1 MHRVCYSLL
10 FLGLI
15 LSGSNQAFAQT
26 ERLTLEIPAP
36 IAPVEVKEGEV
47 FRLPSATTLVEID
60 GQWVSIFRWIIS
72 AADTNRI
79 TAHLTNPQWKPVGQ
93 RSIEL
98 PSYSQINVHSQQ
110 EWQGLRVVLLDLFPW
125 KKSGDQIE
133 VLIGG
138 RLEVT
143 IQHYPDELSGEFPQ
157 LLQEGTPI
165 VNKTFVQTQKSPKPA
180 LQKGD
185 FYQVPAS
192 GTWLRIPISQDGT
205 YGITGNYLAA
215 AGISLGELHTDDI
228 QLFAPYHLG
237 RPMPD
242 RVGAPLEN
250 NLIELALHVRDDG
263 DGLLNESDDIVFYA
277 QGPRGFDLDNN
288 NLRFIQN
295 PYANEAYV
303 WLFISDDPAV
313 IPAQRMEYG
322 ADFNPSGTGMST
334 GRYKHHHEV
343 DSFNGFHSGP
353 IWHQT
358 AIQRGSSFST
368 ILDVPNLNSEMPASL
383 KAYLRGGNDRGT
395 HLVSLL
401 LNQIPLLVSSSW
413 PAHRDC
419 TMTPNPTL
427 VIDALNVGQNVITI
441 KNDIR
446 PFDPQEE
453 VWLDWIE
460 LAYGI
465 NLVADEDFLTFMI
478 EPDENPVNVQLAEF
492 TSQPVVLDITDPTN
506 PIWQRVQDIDG
517 QWTFSLLGGG
527 SARRFVAATDARI
540 MAPGNPTLFSDLT
553 FSDLRN
559 TTSQADYIIITD
571 PILLDAAEGL
581 AAIHNQ
587 EVHADLRLTTVIT
600 TVEEI
605 YEEFSGG
612 MTDPIAIR
620 TFLRWTYENWEQPT
634 PRLVALLGDG
644 DYDYRN
650 LSGLSNNLVP
660 TIQVDG
666 TSEISSRTVDDR
678 FVYLDS
684 FYVSSPL
691 PDMGIGRIA
700 VSSPDEGEVFI
711 EAVRNYMVNPEPGS
725 WRQRILLAADDPA
738 RPNNNETYFI
748 TQTEAYARL
757 LPPYL
762 QVAKLYLT
770 EYPEVLD
777 PATNSVIKPDAT
789 ADLIRFVNQGVSLIN
804 YVGHGSSTQW
814 AQEQL
819 LKLDRDRALLH
830 PGNRLAVWFA
840 GTCTWGRFDQLQTPS
855 MSEVLTSTSDMAAIA
870 VISAVRAVYSGENFS
885 FIRDLFTQTFPGR
898 LPSNRRIGEILQL
911 TKKGNT
917 ADEKF
922 HLFGDPAL
930 LIGFPRNPL
939 TVNPV
944 QPDTLVVLDAAS
956 FSGSINN
963 ETLKTGECLATV
975 LDAPRWVTRQY
986 QAEDGAYHT
995 ISYLLPGA
1003 RIFEGSVSI
1012 NTDGTF
1018 NGQFIVPKDIS
1029 YDTTEAASLIAHG
1042 WATNQDLLYEEIGFR
1057 DDLIIGGF
1065 IEATPDTVGP
1075 LVATYWQDRL
1085 LVSNDA
1091 IPGGAEIDVQL
1102 VDPQGINL
1110 TGEIGHSI
1118 RLWVDDESTAEVM
1131 NSLFQYEMNSYT
1143 SGGFPYQIDPNLTGR
1158 HEIFIESWDGGNNKT
1173 RSKMVFHLEL
1183 DENLN
1188 VAHLYNYPNP
1198 FSNQTEFVYTLS
1210 VPAKVT
1216 ITVFTLNGS
1225 KVRVFE
1231 SAGMQ
1236 DYGFQRLPEYE
1247 PWNGRDA
1254 FGDPIANGTYLYRFK
1269 AETTDGETITEWGK
1283 LARIR

>member
-1 MHRVCYSLL
+1 
-10 FLGLI
+10 
-15 LSGSNQAFAQT
+15 
-26 ERLTLEIPAP
+26 
-36 IAPVEVKEGEV
+36 
-47 FRLPSATTLVEID
+47 
-60 GQWVSIFRWIIS
+60 
-72 AADTNRI
+72 
-79 TAHLTNPQWKPVGQ
+79 
-93 RSIEL
+93 
-98 PSYSQINVHSQQ
+98 
-110 EWQGLRVVLLDLFPW
+110 
-125 KKSGDQIE
+125 
-133 VLIGG
+133 
-138 RLEVT
+138 
-143 IQHYPDELSGEFPQ
+143 
-157 LLQEGTPI
+157 
-165 VNKTFVQTQKSPKPA
+165 
-180 LQKGD
+180 
-185 FYQVPAS
+185 
-192 GTWLRIPISQDGT
+192 
-205 YGITGNYLAA
+205 
-215 AGISLGELHTDDI
+215 
-228 QLFAPYHLG
+228 
-237 RPMPD
+237 MPD
-242 RVGAPLEN
+242 RVGSPLEN
-250 NLIELALHVRDDG
+250 NLIELALHVRDGG
-263 DGLLNESDDIVFYA
+263 DGLLNANDDIMFYA

-288 NLRFIQN
+288 DLRFIQN
-295 PYANEAYV
+295 PYTNESFV
-303 WLFISDDPAV
+303 WFFVPDDPALM
-313 IPAQRMEYG
+313 PAQRMEYG
-322 ADFNPSGTGMST
+322 SDFSPSASNVSA
-334 GRYKHHHEV
+334 GRYKHHNEV

-358 AIQRGSSFST
+358 AIQRGSSYST
-368 ILDVPNLNSEMPASL
+368 FLDMPNLNSEMPASL
-383 KAYLRGGNDRGT
+383 EVQLRGGNDSGT
-395 HLVSLL
+395 HQVALL
-401 LNQIPLLVSSSW
+401 LNQGPLGVSASW
-413 PAHRDC
+413 PAHTDI
-419 TMTPNPTL
+419 TVTPNPTL
-427 VIDALNVGQNVITI
+427 VLDTLRIGQNVITI
-441 KNDIR
+441 RNDIR
-446 PFDPQEE
+446 SYDPQEE

-465 NLVADEDFLTFMI
+465 NLVADEDFLAFLL
-478 EPDENPVNVQLAEF
+478 EPDESLVNVQLAGF
-492 TSQPVVLDITDPTN
+492 TSQPSVLDISTPTN
-506 PIWQRVQDIDG
+506 PVWQQVQNIDDNWIFTISG
-517 QWTFSLLGGG
+517 AG
-527 SARRFVAATDARI
+527 STHRFVAATEARL
-540 MAPGNPTLFSDLT
+540 MTPGDPTLLSDLT
-553 FSDLRN
+553 FADLRN
-559 TTSQADYIIITD
+559 TASQADYIIITD

-581 AAIHNQ
+581 AAIHSQ
-587 EVHADLRLTTVIT
+587 EVHPDLRLTTAII
-600 TVEEI
+600 TVEDV

-620 TFLRWTYENWEQPT
+620 TLLRWAYENWERPA

-650 LSGLSNNLVP
+650 LSGLSHNLVP

-684 FYVSSPL
+684 VWVSKPL

-700 VSSPDEGEVFI
+700 VSSPDEGEAFI
-711 EAVRNYMVNPEPGS
+711 ERVRNYMVNPEPGS

-748 TQTEAYARL
+748 TETESYAQS

-762 QVAKLYLT
+762 QLTKLYLT

-789 ADLIRFVNQGVSLIN
+789 ADLIRLVNQGVSLIN

-855 MSEVLTSTSDMAAIA
+855 MSEVLTATSDNSAIA
-870 VISAVRAVYSGENFS
+870 VISAVRAVYAGENFR
-885 FIRDLFTQTFPGR
+885 FIRDLFNSTFPGKV
-898 LPSNRRIGEILQL
+898 PTNQRIGEILQQ
-911 TKKGNT
+911 TKRGEA

-930 LIGFPRNPL
+930 LVAFPRNPL

-944 QPDTLVVLDAAS
+944 QPDTLVVLDTAS

-963 ETLKTGECLATV
+963 ETLKTGECLVTV
-975 LDAPRWVTRQY
+975 LDAPHGVTRQY
-986 QAEDGAYHT
+986 QAENGAYHT
-995 ISYLLPGA
+995 ISYMLPGA

-1012 NTDGTF
+1012 NANGTF
-1018 NGQFIVPKDIS
+1018 NGQFIIPKDIS
-1029 YDTTEAASLIAHG
+1029 YDTTETASLIAYG
-1042 WATNQDLLYEEIGFR
+1042 WAKSQDLLYEEIGFR

-1065 IEATPDTVGP
+1065 IKATPDTVGP
-1075 LVATYWQDRL
+1075 LVAAYWQDRL

-1091 IPGGAEIDVQL
+1091 IPGGAEIEVQL

-1143 SGGFPYQIDPNLTGR
+1143 TGGFPHQIDPTLTGR
-1158 HEIFIESWDGGNNKT
+1158 HEIFIEAWDGGNNKT
-1173 RSKMVFHLEL
+1173 LSQMAFHLEL
-1183 DENLN
+1183 DEKLN

-1198 FSNQTEFVYTLS
+1198 FTQQTEFVYTLS
-1210 VPAKVT
+1210 IPAKVT
-1216 ITVFTLNGS
+1216 ITVFTLNGT

-1231 SAGMQ
+1231 SAGVQ

-1269 AETTDGETITEWGK
+1269 AETTDGETITEW
-1283 LARIR
+1283 